1 MATLKDISREL
12 GLSVTQVSRA
22 LNDHSDVNEE
32 TRLRVKEAARL
43 LKYQPNLSARKL
55 ANGRSGMVGLIQPYN
70 SQMVADGMW
79 MEVISGLSAQFSSRG
94 MQFVLHVAQEHDQ
107 GLPAYQ
113 KLISGGALDGFV
125 LVEPKVLDSRPDFL
139 KKAGVPFV
147 VHGRCSGAT
156 DYPYF
161 DIDNFGLSYD
171 STRKLLALGH
181 RRIALINGLQGRSY
195 VDHRSD
201 GYRHALS
208 EQGVAFDTF
217 LLRHGVM
224 QAATGLVNTVEIYR
238 GTEAP
243 PTAIICSNILV
254 AKGVYQA
261 LEALGLQIPR
271 DVSVIAHDDV
281 LLGIDSKAFFPALTV
296 TFSPLRDS
304 WHPLAQF
311 LSGAIEG
318 KPLSDLQQVAQ
329 CAFID
334 RASHGPARGS
344 RLYG

>member
-1 MATLKDISREL
+1 MTTLKDISRAL

-32 TRLRVKEAARL
+32 TRLRVKESAKL
-43 LKYQPNLSARKL
+43 LKYQPNLTARKL
-55 ANGRSGMVGLIQPYN
+55 ASGRSGMVGLIQPYN

-79 MEVISGLSAQFSSRG
+79 MEVVSGLSAQFSSRG
-94 MQFVLHVAQEHDQ
+94 IQFVLHVAQEQDQ
-107 GLPAYQ
+107 VLPAYQ

-125 LVEPKVLDSRPDFL
+125 LVEPQAIDSRPDFL
-139 KKAGVPFV
+139 KKARIPFV
-147 VHGRCSGAT
+147 MHGRSSGAT

-161 DIDNFGLSYD
+161 DIDNFGLAYD
-171 STRKLLALGH
+171 STKRLLALGH
-181 RRIALINGLQGRSY
+181 RRIGLINGLQGRSY
-195 VDHRSD
+195 VEHRSD
-201 GYRHALS
+201 GYRQALA
-208 EQGVAFDTF
+208 EHGGAFDPF

-224 QAATGLVNTVEIYR
+224 QSATGLVNAVEFYR
-238 GTEAP
+238 GTDAP

-271 DVSVIAHDDV
+271 DVSVIAHDDA
-281 LLGIDSKAFFPALTV
+281 LMGIDPKSFFPALTV
-296 TFSPLRDS
+296 TYSPLSES
-304 WHPLAQF
+304 WDPLAQF

-318 KPLSDLQQVAQ
+318 KPLAELQRIAQ
-329 CAFID
+329 CDFID
-334 RASHGPARGS
+334 RASHGPAGGS